1 MWPVKPLTH
10 LWLQTK
16 KKEVGFLLAPP
27 LPSFLSLSPRSTP
40 LFFPPS
46 SITSHLVPISL
57 WPLSELPAHYNSSV
71 WDGRKSAERSKP
83 FISRGRFNLC
93 SAGCSVSAWG
103 YIVRS
108 SLCEIVNAEEL
119 NSIFTESFSLILA
132 FFFLHFVILTEKAAC
147 TSHRLFLSLSSYRF
161 RWCDTSHAQSPS
173 VHQSRLWARLL
184 NRIFTARVCLVL
196 FIFRLHQ
203 NESSHLDNV
212 PQSVLNYIACSQS
225 NHTLQ

>member
-10 LWLQTK
+10 LWLQTRKRSWIFVGTSAPSLPFLIAK
-16 KKEVGFLLAPP
+16 KHT
-27 LPSFLSLSPRSTP
+27 SF
-40 LFFPPS
+40 FFPS

-71 WDGRKSAERSKP
+71 WEGRKSLERSKP

-132 FFFLHFVILTEKAAC
+132 FFSWQKKQHVHLTGFSFRSLLTALDGAIHH
-147 TSHRLFLSLSSYRF
+147 TYNPRLSI
-161 RWCDTSHAQSPS
+161 SPS
-173 VHQSRLWARLL
+173 CGH
-184 NRIFTARVCLVL
+184 
-196 FIFRLHQ
+196 
-203 NESSHLDNV
+203 D
-212 PQSVLNYIACSQS
+212 Y
-225 NHTLQ
+225 